1 LPRLKIDLATRVLDD
16 QMQVNLIHPGARYA
30 FYEAVS
36 EHSVLPVDLPFFEIP
51 NERAVP
57 NADQIAPMLER
68 ARVMRR
74 WAKRPKSEA
83 RTPMPSQDLDH
94 YRIGLNLE
102 AGAQGARTR
111 LRNAAQ
117 EILWDMPEN
126 SLVVIPQKGI
136 TGQAILA
143 ELGARNAT
151 RFRVQGQGH
160 YAGLNFLAR
169 PVKIV
174 NRVPMLALPADVLG
188 AARSTSA
195 VQNVGGHSEDR
206 ILRLAYGDYQRDRD
220 FVAGVMSNNE
230 DFDALVL
237 GQMIDLHVAIEHFL
251 ETREVLEPGR
261 VTWARQINHA
271 PHLHA
276 TINSPDGRASLESRG
291 RATFAVKL
299 LGIVAASGIS
309 LATAGQLIADGH
321 VDVANSQEL
330 GGSTALIQASATAL
344 TDFFATSGIS
354 SYNEYLTG
362 LQNGLERNATN
373 PQGTAEIEP

>member
-1 LPRLKIDLATRVLDD
+1 MPTLKIDLATRVLDD
-16 QMQVNLIHPGARYA
+16 QMQVNLIHPGARYT
-30 FYEAVS
+30 FYDAVS
-36 EHSVLPVDLPFFEIP
+36 QFSVLPVDLPFFDIP
-51 NERAVP
+51 DGRAVP
-57 NADQIAPMLER
+57 EADKISPMLER

-83 RTPMPSQDLDH
+83 RTPMPAQDLDH
-94 YRIGLNLE
+94 YRVGLNLE

-117 EILWDMPEN
+117 QILWDMPES
-126 SLVVIPQKGI
+126 SLVVVPQKGI

-143 ELGARNAT
+143 ELGAQNAP
-151 RFRVQGQGH
+151 RPRVQGQEH
-160 YAGLNFLAR
+160 YTGLSFLAR

-174 NRVPMLALPADVLG
+174 NKVPMLALPADVIG

-195 VQNVGGHSEDR
+195 VQSIGGHSEDR

-251 ETREVLEPGR
+251 VTGEVLKPGR
-261 VTWARQINHA
+261 VTWARQVDSA

-276 TINSPDGRASLESRG
+276 TINSPDGRASLESKG

-321 VDVANSQEL
+321 VHVVNSQEL
-330 GGSTALIQASATAL
+330 GGSTAVIQASANAL
-344 TDFFATSGIS
+344 TDFFATSGFS
-354 SYNEYLTG
+354 SYNEYLQG